1 MPARWTRVVRGG
13 ATAVASVLLAALSH
27 VAGGAGSPG
36 VLGVVLALV
45 LATPLCVALGGRR
58 LALGRL
64 VASVLL
70 SQVALHALFGLG
82 TTAGGVT
89 SSSPAG
95 AHHHAPFV
103 LRAVPGGE
111 VVPVL
116 DGAAAGPWVA
126 HLVAAV
132 LTVLALRRGEQ
143 ALGRLVDLA
152 GGLVRV
158 VALLTWRPPV
168 TGVRLLPVVAPA
180 RRPVAARF
188 LVALPRRG
196 PPLPA

>member
-1 MPARWTRVVRGG
+1 VPPRWTRVVRGG
-13 ATAVASVLLAALSH
+13 ATAVASVLIAALSH

-36 VLGVVLALV
+36 VLGVALALV

-82 TTAGGVT
+82 AGAGSVT

-103 LRAVPGGE
+103 LQPVPGGE

-116 DGAAAGPWVA
+116 DGAALGPWLA
-126 HLVAAV
+126 HLVAAA
-132 LTVLALRRGEQ
+132 LTVLALRRGER

-152 GGLVRV
+152 SGLVRA

-168 TGVRLLPVVAPA
+168 AGPCLLPSAAPV
-180 RRPVAARF
+180 RRPVAERF

-196 PPLPA
+196 PPLSA